1 MAIEEELVEGDS
13 PAMSFADRGH
23 ISWKN
28 SQTRMLI
35 AHLEDNSILLDKQL
49 NDNVVQC
56 CHLVFLISRTQRIL
70 HGRCLRL
77 AQHLIL

>member
-1 MAIEEELVEGDS
+1 MAIEEELVEDDS

-28 SQTRMLI
+28 SQTRSTLI
-35 AHLEDNSILLDKQL
+35 AHLDKQL
-49 NDNVVQC
+49 NDNAVQC
-56 CHLVFLISRTQRIL
+56 CHLVFLSSRLQRIL